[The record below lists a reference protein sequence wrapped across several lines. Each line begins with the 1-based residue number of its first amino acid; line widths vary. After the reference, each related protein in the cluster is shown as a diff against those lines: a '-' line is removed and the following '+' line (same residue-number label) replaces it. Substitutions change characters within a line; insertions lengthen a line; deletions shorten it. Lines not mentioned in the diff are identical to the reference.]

1 MNTESNTD
9 AANTDAAGDDTI
21 NFLSMTDAELHVAC
35 VEYRRRAQRAIDASR
50 EPGCDWSARAQESHR
65 LVSLYLQADAELNA
79 RETIRAAAPVEL
91 DDTPDHD
98 PAPTWLMALVG
109 VGIVATVAAL
119 IAKAG
124 VW

>member
-1 MNTESNTD
+1 VNTNTD
-9 AANTDAAGDDTI
+9 TANTDAAGDDAI

-50 EPGCDWSARAQESHR
+50 EPGCDWSARAQESNR

-79 RETIRAAAPVEL
+79 RDAIRAAAPVQL
-91 DDTPDHD
+91 DDVPDYD
-98 PAPTWLMALVG
+98 PAPRWLMVLVG
-109 VGIVATVAAL
+109 VGIVVAVAAL
-119 IAKAG
+119 LAKAG